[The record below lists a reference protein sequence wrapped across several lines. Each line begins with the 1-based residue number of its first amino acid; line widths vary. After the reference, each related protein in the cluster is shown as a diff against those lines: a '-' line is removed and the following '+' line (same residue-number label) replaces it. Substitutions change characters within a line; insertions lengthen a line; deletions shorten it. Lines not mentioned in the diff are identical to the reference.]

1 MLDTHKNWPGL
12 AEKVHAKLKEM
23 YRATGQTE
31 KFGDMLKTMVV
42 AQSRMDFY
50 KEYKDF
56 VPNQQWKVALVELL
70 NSITKWDFRMDVLA
84 YENMTDELYASFCR
98 VFSIGPSFFY
108 FKRYGK
114 ALCPKYNAEFV
125 KMFVEYLD
133 GAMERAS
140 NRKEYRNVVREAG
153 ELLKYEGGLPEV
165 NRLKISWLSRFKN
178 RPAMRDELE
187 KI

>member
-1 MLDTHKNWPGL
+1 M
-12 AEKVHAKLKEM
+12 KEM

-50 KEYKDF
+50 KEY
-56 VPNQQWKVALVELL
+56 
-70 NSITKWDFRMDVLA
+70 
-84 YENMTDELYASFCR
+84 
-98 VFSIGPSFFY
+98 
-108 FKRYGK
+108 
-114 ALCPKYNAEFV
+114 
-125 KMFVEYLD
+125 
-133 GAMERAS
+133 
-140 NRKEYRNVVREAG
+140 RNVVREAG

-165 NRLKISWLSRFKN
+165 NRLKIFWLTRFKN

>member
-1 MLDTHKNWPGL
+1 MLFDILVEESKFEETENCLKHLLDTHKNWSGL

-31 KFGDMLKTMVV
+31 MFGDMLKTMVV

-50 KEYKDF
+50 
-56 VPNQQWKVALVELL
+56 
-70 NSITKWDFRMDVLA
+70 
-84 YENMTDELYASFCR
+84 
-98 VFSIGPSFFY
+98 
-108 FKRYGK
+108 
-114 ALCPKYNAEFV
+114 
-125 KMFVEYLD
+125 
-133 GAMERAS
+133 
-140 NRKEYRNVVREAG
+140 KEYRNVVREAG

-165 NRLKISWLSRFKN
+165 NRLKISWLTRFKN